1 MVHNAVDGL
10 SFSVEPG
17 AAIGLLGPN
26 GAGKTTLTKLICGV
40 TLPTNGSIEVFGTD
54 PRACGGASKR
64 HIGVVHQSEP
74 FDMMLPALDNLRI
87 AANFKGLRWRHARD
101 TVDEL
106 LCAFA
111 LNTKA
116 SRLVFTLSGGEMRR
130 LQVVRALLGNPR
142 LLLLDE
148 PSAGLDVNGRRQVW
162 TLLAELRRR
171 HGTTVLWTSHYV
183 EELERN
189 CQRVMILDR
198 GRLLQFAS
206 PRDLAE
212 RYGAGC
218 SAAAEGT
225 GPTHHPPS
233 LEDAFIALVGAA
245 DDTGDTAHGTGA
257 AHAIDALDRSSVPA
271 W

>member
-1 MVHNAVDGL
+1 MLHNAVDGL

-17 AAIGLLGPN
+17 AVIGLLGPN

-40 TLPTNGSIEVFGTD
+40 TLPTNGSIKVFGTD
-54 PRACGGASKR
+54 PRARGGAGKR

-74 FDMMLPALDNLRI
+74 FDMMLTALDNLRI

-106 LCAFA
+106 LRAFA
-111 LNTKA
+111 LTTKA
-116 SRLVFTLSGGEMRR
+116 SRLVFTLSGGEMGR

-162 TLLAELRRR
+162 ALLGELRRR

-198 GRLLQFAS
+198 GRLLQFAA

-212 RYGAGC
+212 RYGTVRSAG
-218 SAAAEGT
+218 AEGADS
-225 GPTHHPPS
+225 GHRAPS
-233 LEDAFIALVGAA
+233 LEDAFIALVGSA
-245 DDTGDTAHGTGA
+245 DGTADA
-257 AHAIDALDRSSVPA
+257 AHAADAAQAMGADPLE
-271 W
+271 